1 MSLLPVISNIR
12 LLILAVALLIVSG
25 LSALSTLPRAEDPV
39 IHNRY
44 ATVITHLPG
53 ATAERIEALITEKI
67 ETSLRQ
73 LDEVQLLTS
82 MSRSG
87 ISVIQIELKDA
98 ITDASPVWSEARD
111 KLTDVEPLLPPG
123 ASTPELDDD
132 HGYAFTVITA
142 LTWQGDTEPDL
153 LTLRRYAIEWGNRLR
168 NLSGVEFVDTYGLVD
183 EEILVSLDPAAT
195 SVLGRSAISL
205 SHAINNA
212 DAKNA
217 AGELVNGANRFT
229 LEVSDALDSLDRV
242 RRVPIAMDDN
252 GYLIRLEDIATVQR
266 QAAAPAAELAYIDG
280 RPTVLVAARMQPSLR
295 VDQWTDRVK
304 ALMAQFN
311 ADIPSN
317 VATSI
322 IFEQQG
328 YTETRLSEL
337 NNSLLVGFSIILVVL
352 FLTLGGRSALIVAL
366 SLPLTSLV
374 TLAMMKFTG
383 LPINQMSVT
392 GLIVALGIMVDNA
405 IVMVDTIAHY
415 KQVGCAKMEAAIKAI
430 QHLWVPLLGSTL
442 TTVLAFAPI
451 FLMPGPAGEFV
462 GAIAITVC
470 FSLLGSY
477 LISHTLV
484 AGFAARWLLDTTQG
498 DKASEAKNSRW
509 YQSGIKIPMISRR
522 FEGSIALAIKH
533 PFLTALIACA
543 LPFAG
548 FWGAGQ
554 LTEQFFPPSDRDM
567 FEIQLFLPPQ
577 ASIYATTQ
585 ATQEVD
591 AIMAEFEDVEQIS
604 WLVGSNYPS
613 FYYNLL
619 SRQQGTPNFAQAMVK
634 VRDFEAANRLIPVL
648 QQQLD
653 TRLPQAQILVRK
665 LEQGP
670 PFNAP
675 LEVRVYG
682 PNLDQL
688 KTIGEEI
695 RLIMAQTPDVTHTR
709 ETLQPGTPKVHVNVN
724 EEASHLNS
732 LSLRDV
738 ADLLQASFTGRLSGS
753 IIEASESIP
762 VRVRVRDEARENMDH
777 LSSLPLPV
785 TTSPNVAGLANTMPM
800 FALADLSLTPSRG
813 AIPRRNGI
821 RVNAIEGY
829 IRAGVLPQTALEHFQ
844 ARLNDYQHTL
854 PYGYTLEFGG
864 ESAERDE
871 SVGNLLANLT
881 MVITLLVMVVVIS
894 FNSFRLSAIIFL
906 VGFLASGLGLF
917 SVWLFSYP
925 FGFTVIIG
933 VLGLVGLAINAAIVI
948 LAELKSSPAACQGD
962 SDAILAGVMSCTRH
976 ITSTTITTVGG
987 FMPLILAGGGFWP
1000 PFAITIAGGTALTTL
1015 LSFYFVPAAFRLIV
1029 KYRKLDTTASDTELA
1044 TTV

>member
-1 MSLLPVISNIR
+1 MLPIISNTR
-12 LLILAVALLIVSG
+12 LLILTVGLLIVAG
-25 LSALSTLPRAEDPV
+25 LSAISTLPRAEDPV
-39 IHNRY
+39 IHNRF
-44 ATVITHLPG
+44 ASVITHFPG
-53 ATAERIEALITEKI
+53 ATAERVEALITEKI
-67 ETSLRQ
+67 ETSLRE
-73 LDEVQLLTS
+73 LDEVHLLTS
-82 MSRSG
+82 VSRPG

-98 ITDASPVWSEARD
+98 ITDASPVWSQARD
-111 KLTDVEPLLPPG
+111 KLTDVEVLLPQG
-123 ASTPELDDD
+123 ASRPELDDD

-142 LTWQGDTEPDL
+142 LSWQGNTEPDL
-153 LTLRRYAIEWGNRLR
+153 LTLRRYAIELGNRLR
-168 NLSGVEFVDTYGLVD
+168 NLSGVEFVDTYGLPD
-183 EEILVSLDPAAT
+183 EEILVSLDPSAT
-195 SVLGRSAISL
+195 SAVGRSALSL
-205 SHAINNA
+205 SQAINNA

-242 RRVPIAMDDN
+242 RRVPIAMDNN
-252 GYLIRLEDIATVQR
+252 GYLVRLEDIATVKR
-266 QAAAPAAELAYIDG
+266 QAASPPTELAFING
-280 RPTVLVAARMQPSLR
+280 KPTVIVAARMQPSLR
-295 VDQWTDRVK
+295 VDQWTERVNTLL
-304 ALMAQFN
+304 AHYNAQL
-311 ADIPSN
+311 PSN
-317 VATSI
+317 INAAI
-322 IFEQQG
+322 IFEQQS
-328 YTETRLSEL
+328 YTENRLAEL
-337 NNSLLVGFSIILVVL
+337 NNSLLIGFSIILVVL
-352 FLTLGGRSALIVAL
+352 LLTLGGRSALIVAL
-366 SLPLTSLV
+366 SLPLTGLV
-374 TLAMMKFTG
+374 TLTMMKFSG

-415 KQVGCAKMEAAIKAI
+415 KQQGQAKLDAAMKAI

-470 FSLLGSY
+470 FSLIGSY
-477 LISHTLV
+477 LIAHTLV
-484 AGFAARWLLDTTQG
+484 AGFAARWLPN
-498 DKASEAKNSRW
+498 AKQSGRW
-509 YQSGIKIPMISRR
+509 YQSGIRIPMISHR
-522 FEGSIALAIKH
+522 FEGSVRLAVKH
-533 PFLTALIACA
+533 PLITALLVST
-543 LPFAG
+543 LPITG

-577 ASIYATTQ
+577 ASVFATTA
-585 ATQEVD
+585 ATQQVD
-591 AIMAEFEDVEQIS
+591 AIMAEFDDVESVS
-604 WLVGSNYPS
+604 WIVGGNFPS

-619 SRQQGTPNFAQAMVK
+619 SRQQGVPNFAQAMVK
-634 VRDFEAANRLIPVL
+634 VANFEAANRLIPVI
-648 QQQLD
+648 QQQFD
-653 TRLPQAQILVRK
+653 QRLPHTQILVRK

-688 KTIGEEI
+688 KVLGEEI

-724 EEASHLNS
+724 EEASHLNG

-738 ADLLQASFTGRLSGS
+738 ANVLQASFTGRLSGS

-762 VRVRVRDEARENMDH
+762 VRVRVSDAARENMSH

-785 TTSPNVAGLANTMPM
+785 TTSQELLTIPM

-813 AIPRRNGI
+813 AIPRRNGQ
-821 RVNAIEGY
+821 RVNTIEGY

-844 ARLNDYQHTL
+844 TRLDTYRQTL

-864 ESAERDE
+864 ESAERNE

-881 MVITLLVMVVVIS
+881 MVMTLLVMVVVLS
-894 FNSFRLSAIIFL
+894 FNSFRLSAIIFQ
-906 VGFLASGLGLF
+906 VGFLASGLGLL
-917 SVWLFSYP
+917 SVWLFNYP

-933 VLGLVGLAINAAIVI
+933 ILGLVGLAINAAIVI
-948 LAELKSSPAACQGD
+948 LAELKASPQARQGD
-962 SDAILAGVMSCTRH
+962 MDAIITAVMSCTRH

-1000 PFAITIAGGTALTTL
+1000 PFAITIAGGTVLTTL
-1015 LSFYFVPAAFRLIV
+1015 VSFYFVPAAFRLAV
-1029 KYRKLDTTASDTELA
+1029 KYKDLDSVMPSAQPNPYRA
-1044 TTV
+1044 P